1 MNQSFSTLIVIKPD
15 DFNRQKRNYKRL
27 VNNLQTDKIIF
38 VSSEPIK
45 DYIAKADLGSNI
57 GFLSESLLIPFDD
70 VHKVMEEHL
79 SEILEGEPCPR
90 GATGWYYQQF
100 LKMQYAFMCEDE
112 FYMVWDGDTI
122 PCRTIN
128 MFSEAGAPYLDLKYE
143 YHEAYFETL
152 EVLLPGMRKCIKKS
166 FISEHMLINTK
177 LMRQLIEKIEANDE
191 IEGATFWE
199 KIIHAIPPRKIV
211 DSAFSEFETYGT
223 FVCFTDPGMYKL
235 REWHSFRLG
244 AEFFNPDEITDRDYE
259 WLGKDFHAISF
270 EKNQEVREDHNNLFN
285 NPEYQSKLSA
295 RKMLEIAQE
304 EFNGGYIEIWD
315 DNADAALVMD
325 PLASGSSK
333 KSPIFQ
339 PEDEMYEKMGDIL
352 SLTNINQAY
361 LCYEQAA
368 FLSKDKE
375 IVNRCNDKCDKLKN
389 TGRLSVR
396 KASIAIVSYNKK
408 ELLQQCIW
416 SIEEHCAPDSY
427 EIVVVDNASTDGVAK
442 WLSSQAEK
450 MTVLLSDEN
459 LGFAGGCNACIKY
472 APPDT
477 DIFLLNNDTR
487 MTHNALF
494 WLRMGLYESNK
505 VGATGCMANYSGN
518 EQDVQVSFSQ
528 PSQYVTYAK
537 SVNVPMDNPYEEK
550 SRLCGFA
557 MLIKREVIDIVK
569 GLDEGFGLGYFED
582 DDLSLRIRQA
592 GYQLIV
598 CHNSFIYHQGS
609 ASFGNKPGVSELL
622 ARNYDYIKG
631 KWGYDCLMNAVIS
644 KNEKEILSALPET
657 PIKFLEIGCGSGNF
671 LSMVKYRHPAATVM
685 GIERMAEP
693 IKYGVTEIPILLC
706 DIMKGT
712 IPFPEGYFDVI
723 VVNQRD
729 DNVYEV
735 DKLAKILARFV
746 VPGGQLLLAS
756 ADET

>member
-15 DFNRQKRNYKRL
+15 DFDRQKRNYKRL
-27 VNNLQTDKIIF
+27 VNNLQTDNIIF

-45 DYIAKADLGSNI
+45 ELIANADLGSSI
-57 GFLSESLLIPFDD
+57 GFVDESSLIPFDT
-70 VHKVMEEHL
+70 VHKVMEKHL
-79 SEILEGEPCPR
+79 AEILQGESCPR

-100 LKMQYAFMCEDE
+100 LKMQYARVCKDE

-122 PCRTIN
+122 PCRPIN

-177 LMRQLIEKIEANDE
+177 LMCQLLDKIESNSLIEGD
-191 IEGATFWE
+191 TFWE
-199 KIIHAIPPRKIV
+199 KIIHAIPPRRIV

-223 FVCFTDPGMYKL
+223 FVCFTDPGLYKL

-244 AEFFNPDEITDRDYE
+244 AEFFNPNEITDRDYE

-315 DNADAALVMD
+315 DNADSALLMD
-325 PLASGSSK
+325 PLSSSNTK

-361 LCYEQAA
+361 LCYENAA
-368 FLSKDKE
+368 FLSSDSELIKRCEDKITRLKDS
-375 IVNRCNDKCDKLKN
+375 
-389 TGRLSVR
+389 GRLSVK

-416 SIEEHCAPDSY
+416 SIEEHCAPGSF

-442 WLSSQAEK
+442 WLSTQSEK

-472 APPDT
+472 AAPDT

-487 MTHNALF
+487 MTRNALF
-494 WLRMGLYESNK
+494 WLRMGLYEDDK
-505 VGATGCMANYSGN
+505 VGATGCTANFCGN
-518 EQDVQVSFSQ
+518 EQDVPVSFSQ

-537 SVNVPMDNPYEEK
+537 GVNVPMANPYEEK

-557 MLIKREVIDIVK
+557 MLIRREAINIVE

-582 DDLSLRIRQA
+582 DDISLRIRQA
-592 GYQLIV
+592 GYRLVV

-609 ASFGNKPGVSELL
+609 ASFGNKPGVQELL
-622 ARNYDYIKG
+622 SHNYEYIKK
-631 KWGYDCLMNAVIS
+631 KWGYDCLMNAVVS
-644 KNEKEILSALPET
+644 KNEKEILSMLPDT
-657 PIKFLEIGCGSGNF
+657 AFRFLEIGCGSGNF
-671 LSMVKYRHPAATVM
+671 LSMVKYQHPDATVL
-685 GIERMAEP
+685 GIERVPDAV
-693 IKYGVTEIPILLC
+693 KYGVTSIPILLC
-706 DIMKGT
+706 DIMKDT
-712 IPFPEGYFDVI
+712 IPFQDGYFDVI

-729 DNVYEV
+729 DNIYEV
-735 DKLAKILARFV
+735 SKLAEILAKYV

-756 ADET
+756 ADEN